1 VIWDYEGINH
11 AWDWGTAMNFS
22 AGIGGYPQTAT
33 NLQSA
38 MAKNKYLK
46 VLVMEGMYDLATPF
60 YASAYTFQHLRLTAD
75 YRKNVTFA
83 DFKGGH
89 MVYND
94 AAALKEM
101 KRALDAWYQET
112 LRKAAGN

>member
-1 VIWDYEGINH
+1 
-11 AWDWGTAMNFS
+11 
-22 AGIGGYPQTAT
+22 
-33 NLQSA
+33 
-38 MAKNKYLK
+38 
-46 VLVMEGMYDLATPF
+46 
-60 YASAYTFQHLRLTAD
+60 
-75 YRKNVTFA
+75 
-83 DFKGGH
+83 